1 MEYTSNFSDAEI
13 EADANDE
20 RNKISS
26 AHDNRLALYRNG
38 AVSAEE
44 IALLS
49 RQLQGNKIS
58 L

>member
-1 MEYTSNFSDAEI
+1 MEFLPNFSDAEI
-13 EADANDE
+13 EADSNDD

-26 AHDNRLALYRNG
+26 AQENRLALYRDG

-49 RQLQGNKIS
+49 RQLQGK
-58 L
+58 